1 MCIRDRKQV
10 SRIPLI
16 FSLII
21 LICNPISSDPFFR
34 LLETTSDSET
44 NTTTESNETAESE
57 ITITGSQSN
66 YETIPNIII
75 SIEAISA
82 TYNLIFDNLPEDSTG
97 KDTSTLDDIQS
108 GLETYKKV
116 RNFVVVMTTRREEL
130 LNDMNFIK
138 NNMGEMGLSKYE
150 VLGFY
155 DLRSSYEQLIRK
167 FKAYEPGFQAKDAYM
182 DSEVK
187 EFLEDIKEIVKA
199 LDVIMA
205 AEQIIWTK
213 TEFIRNQ
220 VEESDTSNAVL
231 TSIDATLL
239 LMLEL
244 LEYRKSVISQLDV
257 ARPKILDLSY
267 KRERF
272 IQILTDQMLY
282 IGFQTTTDQS
292 TNISRKIAGVF
303 LVLWM
308 WMM

>member
-1 MCIRDRKQV
+1 MKQV

-16 FSLII
+16 LSLIL
-21 LICNPISSDPFFR
+21 LICSNSISSHPFFR
-34 LLETTSDSET
+34 SLETT
-44 NTTTESNETAESE
+44 TTTDSGTETETTTTTSASSE

-75 SIEAISA
+75 SIEAIAA
-82 TYNLIFDNLPEDSTG
+82 TYNLIFDNLPQDSTG

-130 LNDMNFIK
+130 LKDLNFIK
-138 NNMGEMGLSKYE
+138 DNVGEMGLSKYE

-182 DSEVK
+182 DAEVK
-187 EFLEDIKEIVKA
+187 EFQEDITEIVKA

-205 AEQIIWTK
+205 AETIVWTK
-213 TEFIRNQ
+213 TEFIRTQ
-220 VEESDTSNAVL
+220 IDESDTSTAVL
-231 TSIDATLL
+231 SSIDATLL

-244 LEYRKSVISQLDV
+244 LEYRKNVISQLDV
-257 ARPKILDLSY
+257 ARPRILDLSY

-282 IGFQTTTDQS
+282 IGFKTTTDQT
-292 TNISRKIAGVF
+292 TNVGRKIAGVM
-303 LVLWM
+303 LILWM
-308 WMM
+308 WVM